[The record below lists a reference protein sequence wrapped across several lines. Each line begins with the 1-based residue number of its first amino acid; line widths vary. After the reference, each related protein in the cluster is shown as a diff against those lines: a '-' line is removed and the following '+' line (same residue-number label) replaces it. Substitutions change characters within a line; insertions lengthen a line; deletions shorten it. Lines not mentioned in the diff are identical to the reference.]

1 MQQTNIYRQ
10 WVIRIC
16 RVFLRTVHKHQALHS
31 SLVHR
36 LLNHII
42 SFCLIFCL
50 KPICSSGLFFSLY
63 CGRSIFIF
71 FKVLVIFVMRAP
83 IIRFLFLLI
92 RCGRLF
98 ILYPALLLFHFC
110 LFNPFSFTSTLL
122 YFIYLIFLYH
132 CWLFFFTTDYFFIN
146 RSLRYRLS
154 FFSLKH

>member
-1 MQQTNIYRQ
+1 VQQTNIYRQ

-42 SFCLIFCL
+42 SFSLVSCLR
-50 KPICSSGLFFSLY
+50 PICSLGLFFSLYFGPFSLY

-71 FKVLVIFVMRAP
+71 LKVLLIFVMRAP

-92 RCGRLF
+92 QCGPLF
-98 ILYPALLLFHFC
+98 ILYPALFLFHFC
-110 LFNPFSFTSTLL
+110 LFNLFSFTSTLL
-122 YFIYLIFLYH
+122 YFIYLVFLYH
-132 CWLFFFTTDYFFIN
+132 C
-146 RSLRYRLS
+146 
-154 FFSLKH
+154 